1 MDSMPLGLNA
11 DDKELEKV
19 LKSHPVRDITKNRP
33 MLYQGEIPT
42 MAFYIKGG
50 IVKIYNITN
59 DGEERVVGYESAG
72 GLLPIEWLFSRSQ
85 VSLYYYD
92 TFTDC
97 EIIRLPKAEL
107 LEFFNKNPKMALS
120 YLDRTLSM
128 LMGSTIHLHALQQP
142 KARQKLLYIMQ
153 YLVLRFGKSLGGKK
167 ERIDLRLTH
176 QEIANIIGI
185 TRETVSTEIS
195 KLIKEGVLA
204 IDDYRY
210 VVDMDK
216 AVRLLGEDDFNNL
229 ML

>member
-1 MDSMPLGLNA
+1 MSSVLTVDFRA
-11 DDKELEKV
+11 LEKA
-19 LKSHPVRDITKNRP
+19 LAKNPVRELSKNRP
-33 MLYQGEIPT
+33 LLYQGEIPT
-42 MAFYIKGG
+42 MAFYIKSG
-50 IVKIYNITN
+50 IVKIYNITG
-59 DGEERVVGYESAG
+59 DGEERVVGYENSG
-72 GLLPIEWLFSRSQ
+72 GLMPIEWLFGRSQ

-97 EIIRLPKAEL
+97 EVIRVPKPEL
-107 LEFFNKNPKMALS
+107 IEYMNSNPGVALS
-120 YLDRTLSM
+120 YLDRSLAM

-153 YLVLRFGKSLGGKK
+153 YLVLRFGRPAKQNKQT
-167 ERIDLRLTH
+167 IDLRLTH

-195 KLIKEGVLA
+195 KLIKEKVLA

-210 VVDMDK
+210 VVDMDR

-229 ML
+229 NL

>member
-1 MDSMPLGLNA
+1 MPASLNA
-11 DDKELEKV
+11 NSGSLEKR
-19 LKSHPVRDITKNRP
+19 LQKYPIRELSKNRP
-33 MLYQGEIPT
+33 LLYQGEIPT
-42 MAFYIKGG
+42 MAFYIKSG
-50 IVKIYNITN
+50 IVKLYNITG
-59 DGEERVVGYESAG
+59 DGEERIVGYEGDG
-72 GLLPIEWLFSRSQ
+72 GLIPIEWLFSRSQ

-97 EIIRLPKAEL
+97 EIIRIPKEEL
-107 LEFFNKNPKMALS
+107 IEILNNAPGAAQS
-120 YLDRTLSM
+120 YLDRTLAM
-128 LMGSTIHLHALQQP
+128 LMSSTIHLHALQQP

-153 YLVLRFGKSLGGKK
+153 YLVLRFGSPLSKGNQTI
-167 ERIDLRLTH
+167 ELRLTH

-204 IDDYRY
+204 IEDYRY

-229 ML
+229 SL